1 MTTENNIVE
10 DIQEIPI
17 DKLPILTIIYENEK
31 YNDNNYLNNKIQ
43 EAIENLKN
51 GISTCIIKN
60 VLEEKYKSG
69 FKQYYI
75 TGYVVVRKDLGYYSD
90 ATFIIK
96 DKEAEYIKEI
106 KAELYKYHTEDYS
119 VGTDID
125 LIV

>member
-1 MTTENNIVE
+1 MDSEINSDDN
-10 DIQEIPI
+10 IQEIPI
-17 DKLPILTIIYENEK
+17 EKLPNLTIIYENDK
-31 YNDNNYLNNKIQ
+31 YDETDYLTNKIQ
-43 EAIENLKN
+43 EAREMLNN
-51 GISTCIIKN
+51 NISTCIIKS

-106 KAELYKYHTEDYS
+106 KAELYKYDTDDYG
-119 VGTDID
+119 VGTDIN

>member
-1 MTTENNIVE
+1 MPTENNIRE

-31 YNDNNYLNNKIQ
+31 YNDDYLNIKIQ

-60 VLEEKYKSG
+60 VLEKKYKSG

-106 KAELYKYHTEDYS
+106 KAELYKYHTDDYS

>member
-1 MTTENNIVE
+1 MPTENNILE
-10 DIQEIPI
+10 DIQEISI
-17 DKLPILTIIYENEK
+17 DKLPILTILYENEK

-60 VLEEKYKSG
+60 VLEKKYKSG

>member
-1 MTTENNIVE
+1 MTTENNILE

-17 DKLPILTIIYENEK
+17 DKLPILNIIYENEK

-106 KAELYKYHTEDYS
+106 KAELYKYHTDDYS

-125 LIV
+125 LIC

>member
-1 MTTENNIVE
+1 MDSEINSDDN
-10 DIQEIPI
+10 IQEIPI
-17 DKLPILTIIYENEK
+17 VKLPNLTIIYENEK
-31 YNDNNYLNNKIQ
+31 YNETDYLNNKVQ
-43 EAIENLKN
+43 EAREILNN
-51 GISTCIIKN
+51 NISTCIIKN

-75 TGYVVVRKDLGYYSD
+75 TGYIVAKKDWEYYSD

-106 KAELYKYHTEDYS
+106 KAELYKYDTDDYG
-119 VGTDID
+119 VGTDIN

>member
-1 MTTENNIVE
+1 MTTENNIRE

-17 DKLPILTIIYENEK
+17 NKLPILTIIYENEK
-31 YNDNNYLNNKIQ
+31 YNDDYLNIKIQ
-43 EAIENLKN
+43 EAKELLNSN
-51 GISTCIIKN
+51 ISTCIIKN

-75 TGYVVVRKDLGYYSD
+75 TGYVVAKKDWEYYSD

>member
-31 YNDNNYLNNKIQ
+31 YNDDYLNIKIQ

-69 FKQYYI
+69 FNQYYI
-75 TGYVVVRKDLGYYSD
+75 TGYVVVRKDLGYYYD

-96 DKEAEYIKEI
+96 DKEDEYIK
-106 KAELYKYHTEDYS
+106 
-119 VGTDID
+119 
-125 LIV
+125 

>member
-1 MTTENNIVE
+1 MSTENNILE
-10 DIQEIPI
+10 DIQEISI
-17 DKLPILTIIYENEK
+17 DKLPILTILYENEK
-31 YNDNNYLNNKIQ
+31 YNDNNYLNDKIQ
-43 EAIENLKN
+43 EAKELLNN
-51 GISTCIIKN
+51 NISTCIIKN

-75 TGYVVVRKDLGYYSD
+75 TGYVVAKKDWGYYSD

-119 VGTDID
+119 VGTNID

>member
-1 MTTENNIVE
+1 MPTENNILE
-10 DIQEIPI
+10 DIQEISI
-17 DKLPILTIIYENEK
+17 DKLPILTILYENEK

>member
-1 MTTENNIVE
+1 MKKIIVSLLCFITFLGQAE
-10 DIQEIPI
+10 
-17 DKLPILTIIYENEK
+17 T
-31 YNDNNYLNNKIQ
+31 
-43 EAIENLKN
+43 A
-51 GISTCIIKN
+51 GAVISDCIA
-60 VLEEKYKSG
+60 LYGESKYKSG

>member
-75 TGYVVVRKDLGYYSD
+75 TGYVVAKKDWGYYSD